1 MGYKLYLFLVLI
13 CLSFTTLAQTG
24 IGTTTPNASAK
35 LDVYSTNKGFLP
47 PRVTLT
53 SVTDATTIA
62 TPAEG
67 LLVYNLGSVGLQAGY
82 YYWNG
87 ANWATIATATS
98 AGNGVTASD
107 MVKIY
112 DGVGNAATIN
122 VNGAT
127 FSVTTSGKYQIDF
140 SASATCGNC
149 NFTVN
154 FQVRDGANSN
164 AIIASDRQTSY
175 SNNVHAEY
183 NGKVEV
189 NLQAGRS
196 YNVLVTTTGGGIYD
210 NDYVRVYLKQ
220 VSGNLPVTGQ
230 TVDYVSTSL
239 SNSYSNVGSGY
250 DIVLQQ
256 LNGGNIPYNTS
267 TGVYTLTANKTYMLQ
282 AQLRANT
289 ASAGGAY
296 LQYTWVD
303 ATTNTPLVSNSDAL
317 ISSSTSTAGYGS
329 KEVVQIIYT
338 PTTNQTIKLR
348 STANS
353 GTQSI
358 VMGSAVITQIGSSA
372 IINPWILSGTNTS
385 NTTGNVGI
393 GNNSPTTTLDVTGT
407 GKFSSSIIN
416 SGNRTY
422 LGKDGASM
430 HWLATTDAVA
440 EPNNLAYGF
449 ESNGSSIQSHKWYT
463 GGTQKMQLMSSGK
476 LGLGTATPGT
486 SLHIENGNT
495 FGTDP
500 SNTTSPSLYIYNNN
514 STSTAAH
521 ASATIR
527 SNSSSGGNPYLSF
540 DIAGVRGYSVGID
553 NADGDKFKIQNSW
566 NFSSNPILTL
576 TTDNRVGIGTTS
588 PAAPLHVAS
597 NVTQYVGP
605 YGYLAWNGSTGASSI
620 SQNINYS
627 IQTDERIRAP
637 EFNAISDLRI
647 KKEISILNTAN
658 QLTELNKLSPVNYA
672 YIDQLV
678 NGNKR
683 KTGFIAQEVER
694 VNPQFVNKSTDFIP
708 SVFALA
714 KSVTTENGMLKM
726 TTEKPHDFA
735 KGDVIK
741 IFSEGKKE
749 VIKTIEEVIDLHS
762 FSIKGWNEPL
772 ENLFIYGKK

>member
-1 MGYKLYLFLVLI
+1 MKKVLI
-13 CLSFTTLAQTG
+13 FFLISIKAFAQTG
-24 IGTTTPNASAK
+24 IGTSTPNASAK
-35 LDVYSTNKGFLP
+35 LDVFSTNKGFLP

-53 SVTDATTIA
+53 STTDATTIA
-62 TPAEG
+62 SPAEG

-87 ANWATIATATS
+87 ANWSTIATATLS
-98 AGNGVTASD
+98 GNAVVASDLVKLYSEGYSTASG
-107 MVKIY
+107 KISH
-112 DGVGNAATIN
+112 T
-122 VNGAT
+122 NGYSFT
-127 FSVTTSGKYQIDF
+127 VPVSGRYLFDF
-140 SASATCGNC
+140 SSSGYLNQATMTIT
-149 NFTVN
+149 FK
-154 FQVRDGANSN
+154 VRQGTSDL
-164 AIIASDRQTSY
+164 ASDSFTNAN
-175 SNNVHAEY
+175 NNVHVVFT
-183 NGKVEV
+183 GMVEV
-189 NLQAGRS
+189 NLQAGTT
-196 YNVLVTTTGGGIYD
+196 YNVYVSSTGSRDAGDYD
-210 NDYVRVYLKQ
+210 RVFYKMIA
-220 VSGNLPVTGQ
+220 GNLPVNQHQAATNIQ
-230 TVDYVSTSL
+230 LNNYYL
-239 SNSYSNVGSGY
+239 SN
-250 DIVLQQ
+250 D
-256 LNGGNIPYNTS
+256 GGNEGI
-267 TGVYTLTANKTYMLQ
+267 
-282 AQLRANT
+282 RI
-289 ASAGGAY
+289 
-296 LQYTWVD
+296 D
-303 ATTNTPLVSNSDAL
+303 NS
-317 ISSSTSTAGYGS
+317 
-329 KEVVQIIYT
+329 
-338 PTTNQTIKLR
+338 
-348 STANS
+348 
-353 GTQSI
+353 
-358 VMGSAVITQIGSSA
+358 
-372 IINPWILSGTNTS
+372 
-385 NTTGNVGI
+385 GNVGI
-393 GNNSPTTTLDVTGT
+393 GNNAPSTTLDVTGT

-637 EFNAISDLRI
+637 EFNAISDVRI
-647 KKEISILNTAN
+647 KKDISKLNSAN

-714 KSVTTENGMLKM
+714 KSVIIENGMLKM
-726 TTEKPHDFA
+726 TTEKPHGFA
-735 KGDVIK
+735 KGDVVK
-741 IFSEGKKE
+741 FFAEGKKE
-749 VIKTIEEVIDLHS
+749 VISTVESIIDS
-762 FSIKGWNEPL
+762 QTFTIKGWTEATDNV
-772 ENLFIYGKK
+772 FIYGRKINDFRAIDFDQITALSVAAIQELSKQMDKLKLENEKLQFNQSKLDQRLKQLELKIK